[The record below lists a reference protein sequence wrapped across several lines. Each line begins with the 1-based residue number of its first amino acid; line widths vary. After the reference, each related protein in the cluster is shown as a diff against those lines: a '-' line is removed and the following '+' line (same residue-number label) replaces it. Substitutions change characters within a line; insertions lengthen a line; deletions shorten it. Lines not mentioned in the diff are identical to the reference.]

1 MSGAHL
7 LPISVPTILAVKS
20 PKIFLAYSQR
30 RMNIGKLYCGLK
42 LGKILVHR
50 VNNRS
55 LWLGGAGYPYKKY
68 GGHKCI
74 HVMELG
80 SVNAERRMVFNIK

>member
-1 MSGAHL
+1 MSGAHP

-20 PKIFLAYSQR
+20 PKIFSAHFQGK
-30 RMNIGKLYCGLK
+30 MNIGKPYSGLK
-42 LGKILVHR
+42 LEKILVHR

-55 LWLGGAGYPYKKY
+55 LWIGVADYPYKKY
-68 GGHKCI
+68 DGRKCI

-80 SVNAERRMVFNIK
+80 PVNAECSMVFNIN